1 MQKPKKF
8 DRNLIVVGGGA
19 AGLVTAYISAAIKAK
34 VTLIEAGKMGG
45 DCLNTGCVPSKALIM
60 CARQVHRARCAGEF
74 GVVLHEPT
82 INFPRVMQ
90 HIKESIKTIEPNDSV
105 ERYNELGVEVLKGT
119 AELIDPWTVKTQLNS
134 GGEKT
139 LTARAIVL
147 ATGAEPSVPPF
158 PGLDQVNYLTSDTL
172 WERFSQL
179 KNPPHRL
186 VLLGGGA
193 IGCELAQAMA
203 RLGSEVVLVERSDTI
218 LLELDADVSAAVA
231 EALTLDGVKILT
243 DHEAVEFE
251 GVPDREGG
259 ILIVE
264 NKGDRVKLEFD
275 EVILALGRKAKVTDE
290 GLENLDLLDN
300 GRLKLDGYLRT
311 RYPHI
316 LAAGDVAGPYQFTHM
331 ASHQA
336 WYAAVNAL
344 FGDIKKFAVDYSLVP
359 SAVFVDPEVATVGLS
374 EKTASEQGVNYEITR
389 YDIEHLDRA
398 IVDGA
403 RRGFVK
409 VLTVPGKDK
418 ILGVSIVGENAAE
431 LIAEFILA
439 MKHGLGLN
447 KILSTI
453 HIYPTMS
460 EANKFV
466 AGNWKRAHAPAAILR
481 FLEVFNRWRRN

>member
-8 DRNLIVVGGGA
+8 DRNLIVIGGGA
-19 AGLVTAYISAAIKAK
+19 AGLVTAYISAAVKAK

-60 CARQVHRARCAGEF
+60 CARQAHRARCASEF
-74 GVVLHEPT
+74 GVILQEPV
-82 INFPRVMQ
+82 IDFPRVMQ
-90 HIKESIKTIEPNDSV
+90 HVRESIQAIEPNDSV
-105 ERYNELGVEVLKGT
+105 ERYTELGVEVLQGT
-119 AELIDPWTVKTQLNS
+119 AELVDPWTVKTCLNG
-134 GGEKT
+134 GGEQI

-147 ATGAEPSVPPF
+147 ATGAEPSAPPF

-172 WERFSQL
+172 WDRFTQL
-179 KNPPHRL
+179 QAPPRRL

-193 IGCELAQAMA
+193 IGCELAQALV
-203 RLGSEVVLVERSDTI
+203 RLGSQVVLVERSDTI
-218 LLELDADVSAAVA
+218 LPELDTEVSAAVT
-231 EALTLDGVKILT
+231 EALTRDGVEILT

-251 GVPDREGG
+251 GSPERNGG
-259 ILIVE
+259 TLIVQ
-264 NKGDRVKLEFD
+264 NKGNKVRLEFD
-275 EVILALGRKAKVTDE
+275 EVILALGRKAKLAGL
-290 GLENLDLLDN
+290 GLENLGLQES
-300 GRLKLDGYLRT
+300 GRLQLDGYLRT
-311 RYPHI
+311 TYPHI

-344 FGDIKKFAVDYSLVP
+344 FGDLKKFAVDYSLVP
-359 SAVFVDPEVATVGLS
+359 SSVFVDPEVASVGLS
-374 EKTASEQGVNYEITR
+374 EEAARKQNVNYEITR
-389 YDIEHLDRA
+389 YDLEHLDRA

-439 MKHGLGLN
+439 MKYGLGLN

-466 AGNWKRAHAPAAILR
+466 AGNWKRAHAPTAILR